1 MVAGSPLDPTWQQP
15 AITVLLLLKWR
26 LMAFLAFGFLI
37 NISQLSQVNWIKLF
51 TVNTAALLRNIVT
64 RSQIPYSK
72 PSI

>member
-15 AITVLLLLKWR
+15 AIIVLLLLKWR

-51 TVNTAALLRNIVT
+51 TVNTAAL
-64 RSQIPYSK
+64 
-72 PSI
+72 